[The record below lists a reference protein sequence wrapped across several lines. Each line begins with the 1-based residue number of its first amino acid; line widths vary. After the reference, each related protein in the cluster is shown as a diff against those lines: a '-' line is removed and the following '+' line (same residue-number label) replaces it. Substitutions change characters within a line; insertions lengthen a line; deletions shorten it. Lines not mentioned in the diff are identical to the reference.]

1 MQKLILEEFLPY
13 RMNRAAA
20 AISRRF
26 RAVYGPH
33 HDLTVPEWR
42 VLATLGEFGHM
53 TAKQIGVHSSMHKTK
68 VSRAVADLESRRWLS
83 RSPNPADRRE
93 EILSLTTLGRNTYG
107 DIIPRAVAFERMIL
121 ERLGADAEAF
131 LSGLSS
137 LEAELAG
144 GRNDV
149 ET

>member
-1 MQKLILEEFLPY
+1 LAALGSSG
-13 RMNRAAA
+13 RMT
-20 AISRRF
+20 SK
-26 RAVYGPH
+26 AVGS
-33 HDLTVPEWR
+33 
-42 VLATLGEFGHM
+42 
-53 TAKQIGVHSSMHKTK
+53 HSSMHKTK

-83 RSPNPADRRE
+83 RNPNPADRRE

-131 LSGLSS
+131 LSGLGS